1 MQKKYLV
8 FMDIDGTLID
18 EQQTVSNK
26 TIDTIKSLQKKDVQ
40 FYISTGRMFLSAS
53 VIRNDIDRS
62 LGIIASNGCIY
73 SLDKK
78 TYLTYLSKE
87 AVKDIISISNQFN
100 LSAFFFDDH
109 HVFYTKDLPHYF
121 KNSDQNRIASP
132 NPNDYI
138 RITDATNKKFLNGI
152 IIFDTPNSHLKQ
164 ITAKLSRIKNLDISS
179 SNTNNIEL
187 IPKNINKSTA
197 IKSIQQKFNIPSSRT
212 ISFGDGLN
220 DIEMFQQSGISVA
233 MGNSPETVKKY
244 ANHVT
249 DSNLEDGIANFL
261 IQYFHI

>member
-1 MQKKYLV
+1 M
-8 FMDIDGTLID
+8 
-18 EQQTVSNK
+18 
-26 TIDTIKSLQKKDVQ
+26 
-40 FYISTGRMFLSAS
+40 
-53 VIRNDIDRS
+53 
-62 LGIIASNGCIY
+62 
-73 SLDKK
+73 
-78 TYLTYLSKE
+78 
-87 AVKDIISISNQFN
+87 
-100 LSAFFFDDH
+100 
-109 HVFYTKDLPHYF
+109 
-121 KNSDQNRIASP
+121 
-132 NPNDYI
+132 
-138 RITDATNKKFLNGI
+138 
-152 IIFDTPNSHLKQ
+152 
-164 ITAKLSRIKNLDISS
+164 
-179 SNTNNIEL
+179 EL